1 MQKNILKQV
10 KALTSVALGAVLL
23 TSTIAVSINSVEAA
37 SSSNYKVS
45 KGRLISKLTGKVVK
59 GTKTFKGKVYKD
71 GKTLTGLKA
80 GVFYKSGKKATGT
93 YKGKYYSNGKVYTG
107 VKNNTYFKAG
117 AKATGIYKGMYYSKG
132 KVFTGLKAGV
142 YYKRGK
148 KATGTYGGKY
158 YEVGKV
164 FTGIQSTSNN
174 LYIDGLLNTDLIVF
188 KGQLYNGAKV
198 NTGLTLFEGQLYNG
212 SNLNEGVVQ
221 VDGKWYKDASIA
233 NGTITLPNGKTITVT
248 NGIDTTPGSGST
260 GGGSSSGGNG
270 EITFTSTINNDI
282 ANNVDKLGLVG
293 TSVSSS
299 NEKVATVKITDGK
312 IAMTSISVGTSIIT
326 IATDD
331 KKATIE
337 VAVNANGSITIG
349 TITKYT
355 TPQKN

>member
-1 MQKNILKQV
+1 MQKYNLKQV
-10 KALTSVALGAVLL
+10 KALASVALGAVLL
-23 TSTIAVSINSVEAA
+23 TSTIALPVNSVEAA

-71 GKTLTGLKA
+71 GKTLTGLKV

-93 YKGKYYSNGKVYTG
+93 YKGKYYANGIVYTG
-107 VKNNTYFKAG
+107 VKNNIYFKAG

-148 KATGTYGGKY
+148 KGTGTYGGKY
-158 YEVGKV
+158 YEAGKV

-188 KGQLYNGAKV
+188 KGQLYNGSK
-198 NTGLTLFEGQLYNG
+198 
-212 SNLNEGVVQ
+212 LNEGVVQ
-221 VDGKWYKDASIA
+221 VEGKWYKDASIA

-260 GGGSSSGGNG
+260 GGGSSSGGTG
-270 EITFTSTINNDI
+270 EITFTSTINSDI

-337 VAVNANGSITIG
+337 ITVNANGSITIG
-349 TITKYT
+349 TIIKYT

>member
-1 MQKNILKQV
+1 MQKNNLKQV

-23 TSTIAVSINSVEAA
+23 TSTIAVPINSVEAA

-59 GTKTFKGKVYKD
+59 GTKTLKGKVYKD

-107 VKNNTYFKAG
+107 VKNNIYFKAG

-148 KATGTYGGKY
+148 KGTGTYGGKY
-158 YEVGKV
+158 YEAGKV

-188 KGQLYNGAKV
+188 KGQLYNGSK
-198 NTGLTLFEGQLYNG
+198 
-212 SNLNEGVVQ
+212 LNEGVVQ

-260 GGGSSSGGNG
+260 GGGSSSGGTG
-270 EITFTSTINNDI
+270 EITFTSTINSDI

>member
-1 MQKNILKQV
+1 MQKNNLKQV

-23 TSTIAVSINSVEAA
+23 TSTIAVPINSVEAA

-107 VKNNTYFKAG
+107 VKNNIYFKAG

-142 YYKRGK
+142 YYNRGK
-148 KATGTYGGKY
+148 KGTGTYGGKY
-158 YEVGKV
+158 YEAGKV

-188 KGQLYNGAKV
+188 KGQLYNGSK
-198 NTGLTLFEGQLYNG
+198 
-212 SNLNEGVVQ
+212 LNEGVVQ

-233 NGTITLPNGKTITVT
+233 NGTITLPNGNTITVT

-260 GGGSSSGGNG
+260 GGGSSSGGTG
-270 EITFTSTINNDI
+270 EITFTSTINSDI

>member
-1 MQKNILKQV
+1 MQKNNLKQV

-23 TSTIAVSINSVEAA
+23 TSTIAVPINSVEAA

-107 VKNNTYFKAG
+107 VKNNIYFKAG

-142 YYKRGK
+142 YYNRGK
-148 KATGTYGGKY
+148 KGTGTYGGKY
-158 YEVGKV
+158 YEAGKV

-188 KGQLYNGAKV
+188 KGQLYNGSK
-198 NTGLTLFEGQLYNG
+198 
-212 SNLNEGVVQ
+212 LNEGVVQ

-260 GGGSSSGGNG
+260 GGGSSSGGTG
-270 EITFTSTINNDI
+270 EITFTSTINSDI

>member
-1 MQKNILKQV
+1 MQKNNLKQV

-23 TSTIAVSINSVEAA
+23 TSTIAVPINSVEAA

-107 VKNNTYFKAG
+107 VKNNIYFKAG

-132 KVFTGLKAGV
+132 KVYTGLKAGV

-148 KATGTYGGKY
+148 KGTGTYGGKY
-158 YEVGKV
+158 YEAGKV

-188 KGQLYNGAKV
+188 KGQLYNGSK
-198 NTGLTLFEGQLYNG
+198 
-212 SNLNEGVVQ
+212 LNEGVVQ

-248 NGIDTTPGSGST
+248 NGIENTPGSGST
-260 GGGSSSGGNG
+260 GGGSSSGGTG
-270 EITFTSTINNDI
+270 EITFTSTINSDI

-299 NEKVATVKITDGK
+299 NEKVATVKITDGQ
-312 IAMTSISVGTSIIT
+312 IAVTSISVGTSIIT

-331 KKATIE
+331 KKATLEIT
-337 VAVNANGSITIG
+337 VNANGSITIG